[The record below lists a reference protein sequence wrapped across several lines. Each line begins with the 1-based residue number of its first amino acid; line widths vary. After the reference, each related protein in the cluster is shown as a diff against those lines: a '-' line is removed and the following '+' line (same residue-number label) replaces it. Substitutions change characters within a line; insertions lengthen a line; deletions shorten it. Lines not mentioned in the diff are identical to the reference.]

1 MVNLFTFAFMN
12 QFTHLINFGNSAG
25 GHIKDTRCDYF
36 YQWHCQTFSLCFTKT
51 CKHNSNICLKIGS
64 GFSLPIN
71 FTDLELLHLRQILTN
86 IKPYINFQPFIF
98 IVNKNILG
106 HLQTLL
112 VSLTFMTS
120 TTTKKKK
127 KRKSSCSNYIDV

>member
-1 MVNLFTFAFMN
+1 MVNLLTLSFAFMN
-12 QFTHLINFGNSAG
+12 QFTHLINFGNCAV

-51 CKHNSNICLKIGS
+51 CKHNSKWNICLKIGS

-71 FTDLELLHLRQILTN
+71 FNDLELLHLRQILTK

-98 IVNKNILG
+98 IVNKKILG
-106 HLQTLL
+106 HLQTLQ

-120 TTTKKKK
+120 RTTTTK
-127 KRKSSCSNYIDV
+127 N